1 MQIDLSVNT
10 ALPLALE
17 GTELRFGAD
26 VVPVTPVVYSAGEMR
41 EVFYSPAEV
50 DSKQQLYFSY
60 NGLSLEKDRELFE
73 RHGLRYNLLIMPP
86 ALIGPEYVKTAG
98 HYNPA
103 PPETAETYPEVY
115 EVVQG
120 QAHFLLQYLDPEI
133 GSVEEVILFEAAQG
147 DKVLIP
153 PDFGHVVIN
162 PANETLVVSNLV
174 ADSFAPLCEP
184 FIKSGGAVYYEVRV
198 QGVSTFIANPN
209 YDYIPQLQRRLARQ
223 YRDLGLVKGV
233 TLYEAFIKDP
243 DVFHYLTHPNLC
255 PQ

>member
-26 VVPVTPVVYSAGEMR
+26 MVPVAPVVRSAGEMR
-41 EVFYSPAEV
+41 DVFYSPAAV
-50 DSKQQLYFSY
+50 DSKQQLYFY
-60 NGLSLEKDRELFE
+60 YKGLGLKKDRELIE
-73 RHGLRYNLLIMPP
+73 RHGLRYNMIIMPP
-86 ALIGPEYVKTAG
+86 ALIGPEYVKTVG

-103 PPETAETYPEVY
+103 APETEETYPEVY

-133 GSVEEVILFEAAQG
+133 NSVEEVVLFEAAQG
-147 DKVLIP
+147 DKVIIP
-153 PDFGHVVIN
+153 PNWGHVVIN
-162 PANETLVVSNLV
+162 PANETLVAANWV
-174 ADSFAPLCEP
+174 ADGFAPVYEP
-184 FIKSGGAVYYEVRV
+184 ITKLGGAVYYEVRV
-198 QGVSTFIANPN
+198 QGVSTFIANPH

-233 TLYEAFIKDP
+233 TLYEAFVNGP
-243 DVFHYLTHPNLC
+243 DVFRYLTNPELC
-255 PQ
+255 PD